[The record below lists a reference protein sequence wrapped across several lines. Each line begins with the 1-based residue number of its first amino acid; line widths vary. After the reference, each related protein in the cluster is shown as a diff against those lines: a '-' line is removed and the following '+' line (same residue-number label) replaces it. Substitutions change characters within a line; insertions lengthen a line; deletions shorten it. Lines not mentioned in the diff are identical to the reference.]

1 MAWFSVWWRC
11 HTRRSLNAVRV
22 LKAVEVKFAGVM
34 PDMLA
39 LGNVGEKRTIEL
51 FRIWRASLFPTL
63 SLVVSIQS
71 LDFFCCCLCTHA
83 ELAYLS
89 EGCASEPRCT
99 SSNPFPEAKHKGRCP
114 YVMTT
119 NLLSLPDPNAMQEN
133 GPIAPAGVY
142 GALMNGLLAARSS
155 HCTFFL
161 LLWLLLLSVSYIFPF
176 FL

>member
-1 MAWFSVWWRC
+1 M
-11 HTRRSLNAVRV
+11 RSDSHYGDAGWCV
-22 LKAVEVKFAGVM
+22 LKAAEVKFEGVR
-34 PDMLA
+34 PDMLT
-39 LGNVGEKRTIEL
+39 LGNVEEKRSIEL
-51 FRIWRASLFPTL
+51 FGVWRASLLPPL

-89 EGCASEPRCT
+89 VGCASEPRCT
-99 SSNPFPEAKHKGRCP
+99 SPNPFPEAKHKGRCP

-119 NLLSLPDPNAMQEN
+119 NLLSLPDPNAVQEN

-161 LLWLLLLSVSYIFPF
+161 LL
-176 FL
+176 